1 MIFQS
6 GSIRTKKNEYWIEPS
21 KHHKLTNDGHQHILF
36 QRSSVK
42 NIDNDKK
49 EGPNK
54 QNKKKKHYQAHS
66 SCGTREPKRVT
77 EKKIEYQR
85 QGKVI

>member
-1 MIFQS
+1 M
-6 GSIRTKKNEYWIEPS
+6 IEPS
-21 KHHKLTNDGHQHILF
+21 KNHKLTNDGHQHIVF

-42 NIDNDKK
+42 NIDKK

-54 QNKKKKHYQAHS
+54 QNKKKKPYEVHS

-85 QGKVI
+85 QGKVNQHQTDFLLE